1 MGGLNKLNFTKIS
14 DQDKANLSVSIFL
27 MRKIV
32 YNQHNQE
39 IQIIYSGKNFSWTLD
54 NYKDGQLL
62 SSKNY

>member
-1 MGGLNKLNFTKIS
+1 MGGFNKLNFTKIS

-39 IQIIYSGKNFSWTLD
+39 IQIIYSGKNFS
-54 NYKDGQLL
+54 
-62 SSKNY
+62 

>member
-1 MGGLNKLNFTKIS
+1 MGGLNKLNFIKIS